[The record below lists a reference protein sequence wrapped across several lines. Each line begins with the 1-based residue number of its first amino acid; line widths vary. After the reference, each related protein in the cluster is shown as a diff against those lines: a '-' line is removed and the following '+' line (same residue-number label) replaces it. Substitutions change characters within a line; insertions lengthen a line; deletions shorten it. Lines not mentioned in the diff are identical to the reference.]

1 MTCKHFCFTPTRRIK
16 YLYFYLNSQ
25 VFRRYIHL
33 PDDSTNFFLLYV
45 AEQRL
50 RARPTVRWQPRKGL
64 QWRTQTRIGQN
75 MAENRENI
83 FLNGNIPVLT
93 LITVTQ
99 HGVKEMH
106 NILAELTVFEDIF
119 TVLTDT

>member
-1 MTCKHFCFTPTRRIK
+1 
-16 YLYFYLNSQ
+16 
-25 VFRRYIHL
+25 
-33 PDDSTNFFLLYV
+33 
-45 AEQRL
+45 
-50 RARPTVRWQPRKGL
+50 
-64 QWRTQTRIGQN
+64 